1 MSLKDYVDKYSV
13 EPDFRVSEFN
23 FQTKRTSANAYI
35 PAFIISDINNSVSTA
50 GARNVLNSIN
60 ATKSKLA
67 SCYNASNNTRNF
79 ISTP

>member
-1 MSLKDYVDKYSV
+1 M
-13 EPDFRVSEFN
+13 PQISEFN
-23 FQTKRTSANAYI
+23 FQTKSNFSPHAYI

-79 ISTP
+79 IRTP